1 MISPLFNKIF
11 RDKKNQPPPNHSFQ
25 LFSLSSGRVSH
36 CSIFKFV
43 FFLPVLIF
51 PFLPP
56 QKASF
61 FLPLC
66 QLASTLIFSLTPS
79 ISACTPSS
87 FPPPSLPPSSP
98 SHFPL
103 SLSLFPW
110 QAGDWHL
117 QITRRQWHCVWPL
130 SLISSL
136 PPFCHLITVNPR
148 PAPHCCIFNMPAPAP
163 SRFLSLS
170 LPLPPSLPHSPPLFH
185 SPAADFT
192 CSSVQYLECIR
203 RLYTLPVQPSECF
216 LSTASIITSSP
227 LLPPLPAL
235 LLSVE
240 CRSIPHMDL
249 SMSISLFAFHFSAV
263 SLVFGKHV
271 VRFTWSIGTNEGT
284 VLSSFDDFAFRFE
297 YFWPTVLTFS
307 IFRSF
312 YEKACSAVLCAF
324 VQMQLLLKIKNILLS
339 ILINFKTMSCFL
351 IINACLQC

>member
-11 RDKKNQPPPNHSFQ
+11 RDKKTHPPPNHSFQ

-130 SLISSL
+130 SLISSP

-163 SRFLSLS
+163 SRFLSPSLS
-170 LPLPPSLPHSPPLFH
+170 LPLSHTAPLSSIHLQPTLPAPLSNTWSASVVSILFPCNPRSVFSPP
-185 SPAADFT
+185 
-192 CSSVQYLECIR
+192 
-203 RLYTLPVQPSECF
+203 
-216 LSTASIITSSP
+216 
-227 LLPPLPAL
+227 PPLSHHHL
-235 LLSVE
+235 SCLLS
-240 CRSIPHMDL
+240 R
-249 SMSISLFAFHFSAV
+249 
-263 SLVFGKHV
+263 
-271 VRFTWSIGTNEGT
+271 
-284 VLSSFDDFAFRFE
+284 LSSSLWSVAPSHTWTCPCQSLCLHF
-297 YFWPTVLTFS
+297 TFQQ
-307 IFRSF
+307 
-312 YEKACSAVLCAF
+312 YH
-324 VQMQLLLKIKNILLS
+324 
-339 ILINFKTMSCFL
+339 
-351 IINACLQC
+351 

>member
-130 SLISSL
+130 SLISSP

-163 SRFLSLS
+163 SRFLSPSLS
-170 LPLPPSLPHSPPLFH
+170 LPLSHTAPLSSIHLQPTLPAPLSNTPSSLYSSRATLGVFSLHRLHYHIITSPASSPGSPPLCGVSLH
-185 SPAADFT
+185 PT
-192 CSSVQYLECIR
+192 HG
-203 RLYTLPVQPSECF
+203 PVHVN
-216 LSTASIITSSP
+216 
-227 LLPPLPAL
+227 
-235 LLSVE
+235 LSV
-240 CRSIPHMDL
+240 C
-249 SMSISLFAFHFSAV
+249 ISLFS
-263 SLVFGKHV
+263 
-271 VRFTWSIGTNEGT
+271 SIIS
-284 VLSSFDDFAFRFE
+284 V
-297 YFWPTVLTFS
+297 W
-307 IFRSF
+307 
-312 YEKACSAVLCAF
+312 
-324 VQMQLLLKIKNILLS
+324 
-339 ILINFKTMSCFL
+339 
-351 IINACLQC
+351 